1 VQGRL
6 APDISRLDI
15 ISPLRWTCKSRAKLT
30 APLTA
35 QGWRVSSTTVGRL
48 LHELGYRLQSVRKS
62 REGTSHPDRNA
73 QFDYINATAAAF
85 LQRQHPV
92 ISVDTKKN
100 ELVGDFKN
108 SGQEWQ
114 PSCPHGPSALS
125 CASCRHAGGL
135 PIVLEELSG
144 VRKPPMITFMP
155 TTARPQQRY
164 DHRLR
169 HLVHRTGDVTIATD
183 LGVPRSTARGWLG
196 AAPNVEN
203 RLSVRVEP

>member
-108 SGQEWQ
+108 SGQEL
-114 PSCPHGPSALS
+114 SARTFRTFL
-125 CASCRHAGGL
+125 R
-135 PIVLEELSG
+135 ELSSRRRTPHRPRG
-144 VRKPPMITFMP
+144 VER
-155 TTARPQQRY
+155 RE
-164 DHRLR
+164 
-169 HLVHRTGDVTIATD
+169 
-183 LGVPRSTARGWLG
+183 
-196 AAPNVEN
+196 EN
-203 RLSVRVEP
+203 RR